1 VNFTDRAWDEVF
13 REVTQASH
21 APGALYSDPRVLD
34 LEMQRIFRKDWFC
47 VARDE
52 ELSQPGDYFAFRI
65 LNEPVLLCRDKAG
78 RIRAYANM
86 CLHRGVELV
95 SGAGRV
101 SQFVCPYHGWAYDL
115 DGRLKGAG
123 YMSDSLGFDRKECRL
138 PEFEVA
144 VWGGF
149 IFTTLNAEPEP
160 FDEYIKD
167 FAEKFGYLG
176 LETLR
181 VGLRL
186 DVTLKCNWKLMVEN
200 FVDFYHVNVLHRDTI
215 ARFMKTVDLNYDL
228 RPSGQ
233 VYVDEY
239 DTGTLSKSGDQ
250 TGKRIAALEGKSE
263 RFSQAALL
271 PPNLNFFVRPDYV
284 SLYTSWPLSV
294 GTMRMSAAVLWSRE
308 TMEGPD
314 RERVVGEFKLML
326 EKVLAEDFSMVE
338 SLQNTAG
345 SSGFAPGRMSRL
357 ERGVQH
363 FIKHSIGRLA
373 PPSARVQG
381 AVSVDLPGA
390 SARRLP

>member
-1 VNFTDRAWDEVF
+1 MNLTDRAWDEVF

-52 ELSQPGDYFAFRI
+52 ELAQAGDYFAFRI

-86 CLHRGVELV
+86 CRHRGVELAT
-95 SGAGRV
+95 GTGRV
-101 SQFVCPYHGWAYDL
+101 SQFVCPYHGWTYDL
-115 DGRLKGAG
+115 DGRLRGAG
-123 YMSDSLGFDRKECRL
+123 YMSDSLAFDREECRL
-138 PEFEVA
+138 PELKVA

-149 IFTTLNAEPEP
+149 IFTTLNDEPEP
-160 FDEYIKD
+160 FDEYLKD
-167 FAEKFGYLG
+167 FAEKFGYLE

-228 RPSGQ
+228 RQSGQ

-239 DTGTLSKSGDQ
+239 DTGTLSKSGEL
-250 TGKRIAALEGKSE
+250 TAKRIAALEGKSE

-284 SLYTSWPLSV
+284 SLYTSWPLTV

-308 TMEGPD
+308 AMEGPD

-345 SSGFAPGRMSRL
+345 SSGFTPGRMSRL

-363 FIKHSIGRLA
+363 FVKHSIDRLS
-373 PPSARVQG
+373 PAR
-381 AVSVDLPGA
+381 AC
-390 SARRLP
+390 RLP